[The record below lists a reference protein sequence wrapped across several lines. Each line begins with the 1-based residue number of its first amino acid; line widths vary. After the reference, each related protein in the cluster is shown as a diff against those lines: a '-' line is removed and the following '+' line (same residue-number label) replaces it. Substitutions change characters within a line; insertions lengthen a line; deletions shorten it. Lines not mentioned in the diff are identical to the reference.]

1 MHAELGGILHRL
13 QGLATRG
20 GQAPAAIRQAGS
32 SVKAARKA
40 PSEARTHNC
49 RPKGL
54 TVAPGVSVNLMPSKS
69 ARALPA
75 AATGAHA
82 IGTSALGSTL
92 IGAAALGALAIGALS
107 IGRLFVG
114 RARIRRLDIDELVVR
129 RIRVIEQ
136 LTPPP
141 TSKPG
146 VVSQTVGVSAEVAY
160 AFASRMDNLPL
171 WASGLAK
178 GIDQRD
184 GKWFADSPMGEVEVV
199 MAPANP
205 FGVLDHDV
213 TLPDGFSVRNAFRV
227 TPCGE
232 GCLLTFVVPR
242 QAGVSQ
248 ENFDADVAHVR
259 RDLAKLKDLL
269 EQRAS

>member
-1 MHAELGGILHRL
+1 M
-13 QGLATRG
+13 
-20 GQAPAAIRQAGS
+20 
-32 SVKAARKA
+32 
-40 PSEARTHNC
+40 
-49 RPKGL
+49 
-54 TVAPGVSVNLMPSKS
+54 NLMPSKS

-82 IGTSALGSTL
+82 IGTSALGSIA
-92 IGAAALGALAIGALS
+92 IGAVALGAMAIGAVS

-114 RARIRRLDIDELVVR
+114 RARIRRLDIDEFVVR
-129 RIRVIEQ
+129 RIRVIEE

-141 TSKPG
+141 TSKAV
-146 VVSQTVGVSAEVAY
+146 VVSRTAGVSAQAAY
-160 AFASRMDNLPL
+160 AFASRMENLPL
-171 WASGLAK
+171 WASGLAR

-184 GKWFADSPMGEVEVV
+184 GKWFAASPMGEVEVA
-199 MAPANP
+199 MAPVNP

-213 TLPDGFSVRNAFRV
+213 TLPNGISVHNAFRV

-242 QAGVSQ
+242 LAGVSQ
-248 ENFDADVAHVR
+248 ESFDADIAHVR
-259 RDLAKLKDLL
+259 RDLEALKELL

>member
-1 MHAELGGILHRL
+1 MKL
-13 QGLATRG
+13 T
-20 GQAPAAIRQAGS
+20 PA
-32 SVKAARKA
+32 KT
-40 PSEARTHNC
+40 P
-49 RPKGL
+49 
-54 TVAPGVSVNLMPSKS
+54 
-69 ARALPA
+69 RAVPA

-82 IGTSALGSTL
+82 VGTAALGSML
-92 IGAAALGALAIGALS
+92 IGAAAVGALALGALS

-129 RIRVIEQ
+129 RIRVTEQ
-136 LTPPP
+136 LTPPS
-141 TSKPG
+141 TSTSTSG

-160 AFASRMDNLPL
+160 AFASRMENLPL

-178 GIDQRD
+178 GIAQRG
-184 GKWFADSPMGEVEVV
+184 GKWFADSPMGEVEVA

-213 TLPDGFSVRNAFRV
+213 TLPNGIRVHNAFRV

-232 GCLLTFVVPR
+232 GCLFSFVVPR
-242 QAGVSQ
+242 LAGVSQ
-248 ENFDADVAHVR
+248 ESFEADIAHVR
-259 RDLAKLKDLL
+259 GDLAALKELL

>member
-1 MHAELGGILHRL
+1 MNLTPAKT
-13 QGLATRG
+13 TR
-20 GQAPAAIRQAGS
+20 A
-32 SVKAARKA
+32 V
-40 PSEARTHNC
+40 
-49 RPKGL
+49 
-54 TVAPGVSVNLMPSKS
+54 
-69 ARALPA
+69 PA

-82 IGTSALGSTL
+82 IGTAALGSIL
-92 IGAAALGALAIGALS
+92 IGAAAVGALALGALS

-129 RIRVIEQ
+129 RIRVLEQ

-141 TSKPG
+141 TSKSHG
-146 VVSQTVGVSAEVAY
+146 VSQTVGVSAEVAY

-178 GIDQRD
+178 GIAQRD
-184 GKWFADSPMGEVEVV
+184 EKWFADSPMGEVEVV
-199 MAPANP
+199 MVPANS

-213 TLPDGFSVRNAFRV
+213 TLPNGVIIHNAFRV

-232 GCLLTFVVPR
+232 GCLLSFVVPR
-242 QAGVSQ
+242 LAGVSQ
-248 ENFDADVAHVR
+248 DSFESDIAHVQ
-259 RDLAKLKDLL
+259 RDLATLKELL

>member
-1 MHAELGGILHRL
+1 
-13 QGLATRG
+13 
-20 GQAPAAIRQAGS
+20 
-32 SVKAARKA
+32 
-40 PSEARTHNC
+40 
-49 RPKGL
+49 
-54 TVAPGVSVNLMPSKS
+54 VNLMPSKS

-82 IGTSALGSTL
+82 IGTSALGS
-92 IGAAALGALAIGALS
+92 IAVGAAALGALAIGALS

-129 RIRVIEQ
+129 RIRVIEE
-136 LTPPP
+136 LTPPR
-141 TSKPG
+141 TSKAV
-146 VVSQTVGVSAEVAY
+146 VVSQAVDVSAEAAY
-160 AFASRMDNLPL
+160 AFASRMENLPL

-184 GKWFADSPMGEVEVV
+184 GKWFADSPMGEVEVAMV
-199 MAPANP
+199 PVNP

-213 TLPDGFSVRNAFRV
+213 TLPNGVSVHNAFRV

-232 GCLLTFVVPR
+232 GCLLSFVVPR
-242 QAGVSQ
+242 LAGVSQ
-248 ENFDADVAHVR
+248 ESFDADIALVR
-259 RDLAKLKDLL
+259 RDLAALKELL

>member
-1 MHAELGGILHRL
+1 M
-13 QGLATRG
+13 
-20 GQAPAAIRQAGS
+20 
-32 SVKAARKA
+32 
-40 PSEARTHNC
+40 
-49 RPKGL
+49 
-54 TVAPGVSVNLMPSKS
+54 
-69 ARALPA
+69 
-75 AATGAHA
+75 
-82 IGTSALGSTL
+82 
-92 IGAAALGALAIGALS
+92 S
-107 IGRLFVG
+107 IGGLFVG
-114 RARIRRLDIDELVVR
+114 RARIRRLEIDELVVR
-129 RIRVIEQ
+129 RIQLIER

-199 MAPANP
+199 MVPANP

-213 TLPDGFSVRNAFRV
+213 TLPNGVSVHNAFRV
-227 TPCGE
+227 TPSGE

-242 QAGVSQ
+242 LAGVSQ
-248 ENFDADVAHVR
+248 ESFDADIAHVR
-259 RDLAKLKDLL
+259 RDLAALKELL